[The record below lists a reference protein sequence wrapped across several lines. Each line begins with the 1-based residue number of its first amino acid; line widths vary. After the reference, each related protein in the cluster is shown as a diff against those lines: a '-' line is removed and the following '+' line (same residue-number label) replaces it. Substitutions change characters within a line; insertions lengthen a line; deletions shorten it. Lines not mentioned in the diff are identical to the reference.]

1 VKLSDQFED
10 NFHDWIMEQ
19 ADYVRFETERLE
31 SQIEQTP
38 EMLAELATIKGR
50 SEMLQDLMGFI
61 GENVVPE
68 TPEEFLLMMI
78 TAESSPDLDEVIDA
92 KMREMLGSTARRLG
106 QG

>member
-1 VKLSDQFED
+1 MKLSDQFED

-19 ADYVRFETERLE
+19 GDYVRFETERLE

-68 TPEEFLLMMI
+68 TPEELLMMI
-78 TAESSPDLDEVIDA
+78 IAESSPDLDEVMDA
-92 KMREMLGSTARRLG
+92 EMREMLGSTARQLG
-106 QG
+106 RG